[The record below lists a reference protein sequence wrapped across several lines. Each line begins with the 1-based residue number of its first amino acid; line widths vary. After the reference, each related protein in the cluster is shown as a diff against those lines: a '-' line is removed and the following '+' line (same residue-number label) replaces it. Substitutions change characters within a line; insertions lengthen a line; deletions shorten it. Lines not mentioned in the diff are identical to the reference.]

1 MSDDLTREDLN
12 AAVDA
17 LIDETLD
24 DARPPFDAL
33 ALARRLGVTV
43 KVPTGT
49 TGRRL
54 QFLAAQ
60 AIGTHL
66 KPLLLR
72 RLGIEGRPM
81 LGASVADTFA
91 ARLLVPTSWLA
102 SEARSNGYDLLA
114 LADVFG
120 TAGHELIA
128 WRLLDLDSP
137 CAITV
142 IDNGRVEKRRANAF
156 RPPKQLTAAE
166 EACRRKVHETSRPAT
181 VRDDGWTVQGWPV
194 HEVDWKREILRS
206 VPDEA

>member
-1 MSDDLTREDLN
+1 
-12 AAVDA
+12 
-17 LIDETLD
+17 
-24 DARPPFDAL
+24 
-33 ALARRLGVTV
+33 
-43 KVPTGT
+43 VPTGT
-49 TGRRL
+49 SGRRL

-91 ARLLVPTSWLA
+91 ARLLLPTSWLT
-102 SEARSNGYDLLA
+102 SEARSNGHDLLA
-114 LADVFG
+114 LADVFR

-137 CAITV
+137 CAITI

-156 RPPKQLTAAE
+156 RAPKQLTAAE
-166 EACRRKVHETSRPAT
+166 EACRLKVHETSRPAT